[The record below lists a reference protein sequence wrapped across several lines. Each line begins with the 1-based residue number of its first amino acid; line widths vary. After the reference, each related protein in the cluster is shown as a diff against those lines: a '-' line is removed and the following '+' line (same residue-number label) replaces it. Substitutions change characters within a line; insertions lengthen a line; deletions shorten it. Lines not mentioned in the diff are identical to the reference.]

1 MQQPFVPGGAPAHD
15 MMGHGSV
22 VQGPHFFFNQDYTL
36 FFSVIGVRDAELG
49 YEYTLNLF
57 NDGFAELHFRD
68 YMTQGPPDPF
78 QQRVLHGASLKEV
91 LKLGRKQGLSERS
104 EEQLIDEMEKGL
116 QKYKSVFEFGLDEVR
131 KYEEDSGA

>member
-1 MQQPFVPGGAPAHD
+1 MNFPAGAPSND
-15 MMGHGSV
+15 MMAHGPTME
-22 VQGPHFFFNQDYTL
+22 GPRFFFNQDYSI
-36 FFSVIGVRDAELG
+36 FFSVRGVRDAELG

-68 YMTQGPPDPF
+68 YMEQTPPDPF

-104 EEQLIDEMEKGL
+104 EGQLIDEMEKGL
-116 QKYKSVFEFGLDEVR
+116 QKYRSVFEFGLDEVR
-131 KYEEDSGA
+131 KYEEDPDAG